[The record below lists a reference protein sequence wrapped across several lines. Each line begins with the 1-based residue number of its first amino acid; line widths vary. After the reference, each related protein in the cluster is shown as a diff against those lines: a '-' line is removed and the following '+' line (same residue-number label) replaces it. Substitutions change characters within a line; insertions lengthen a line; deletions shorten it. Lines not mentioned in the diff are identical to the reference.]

1 MDTAPRDT
9 STMPVPDIAVPAVVN
24 LSDAIVLKEGG
35 AFLMSLRDGSMPVHG
50 THPLGVYLD
59 DCRYVSGHELLVGG
73 VAPRLLV
80 ASTPAGSEGVHEL
93 TNPDMHLPDGKAL
106 ALQTLQVR
114 LERRLVAPGRLLER
128 IHVHLYGHEPVD
140 IDVELALAAD
150 FRPMFAIRGIVDL
163 PPVEVSIERG
173 PRRLRFH
180 TVTRDGVERSTV
192 VEADR
197 APAAAREGV
206 LCFPLRLQPGDHE
219 DIRLDYELRAPDEA
233 RPRRGGVPLAGSGPV
248 ARTRVHA
255 DDELFNRVVQ
265 RSLLDLQTLRT
276 PLDGDYYYAA
286 GVPWFATLFGR
297 DSVITA
303 LEMLGFAPEMGEHTL
318 RLLAKRLGQREDPI
332 HEEEPGKVIHELRVG
347 EVATLALSPLT
358 RYYGTVDATPLF
370 LCLLAEHANWT
381 GDLGLF
387 RELRGAVV
395 SALGWLEHYG
405 DHDGDGLLDYR
416 ASTPEGLRN
425 QGWKDSDDGVLDE
438 TGTPLEPPIA
448 LVEAQAYAV
457 RALRGV
463 ARLFALD
470 GDPDRAQLLISHA
483 DELEARLERFWVPG
497 RGFYGMG
504 IDGLG
509 RTSGALASNQGHLLW
524 ARAIPPARA
533 RAVRDALM
541 SEAMFS
547 GWGIRT
553 LGRGEGGFNPV
564 GYHLG
569 TVWPHDTAIIA
580 AGLRRYGFDEEFN
593 QLFEALL
600 EAASHA
606 EGYRLPELFAG
617 FSRAQY
623 ETPVPYPVACHPQA
637 WAAGAIP
644 YMLMSG
650 LGLEADALEGRL
662 RVRRPSLPRWVNRV
676 EVKDLYVGG
685 SRVGLLFERTGSGDQ
700 VALTDARIE
709 GDLEVVLEISASRD

>member
-1 MDTAPRDT
+1 M
-9 STMPVPDIAVPAVVN
+9 
-24 LSDAIVLKEGG
+24 
-35 AFLMSLRDGSMPVHG
+35 
-50 THPLGVYLD
+50 
-59 DCRYVSGHELLVGG
+59 
-73 VAPRLLV
+73 
-80 ASTPAGSEGVHEL
+80 
-93 TNPDMHLPDGKAL
+93 
-106 ALQTLQVR
+106 
-114 LERRLVAPGRLLER
+114 
-128 IHVHLYGHEPVD
+128 
-140 IDVELALAAD
+140 
-150 FRPMFAIRGIVDL
+150 
-163 PPVEVSIERG
+163 
-173 PRRLRFH
+173 
-180 TVTRDGVERSTV
+180 
-192 VEADR
+192 
-197 APAAAREGV
+197 
-206 LCFPLRLQPGDHE
+206 
-219 DIRLDYELRAPDEA
+219 
-233 RPRRGGVPLAGSGPV
+233 
-248 ARTRVHA
+248 
-255 DDELFNRVVQ
+255 
-265 RSLLDLQTLRT
+265 DLQTLRS

-347 EVATLALSPLT
+347 EVATLDLSPLT

-395 SALGWLEHYG
+395 SALDWLEHYG

-416 ASTPEGLRN
+416 AGTPDGLRN

-438 TGTPLEPPIA
+438 AGVPLEPPIA

-463 ARLFALD
+463 ARLFARD
-470 GDPDRAQLLISHA
+470 GDAGRAKMLIQRA
-483 DELEARLERFWVPG
+483 DELEARLERFWVPE
-497 RGFYGMG
+497 RNFYGMG
-504 IDGLG
+504 IDGAG
-509 RTSGALASNQGHLLW
+509 RTSRALASNQGHLLW

-533 RAVRDALM
+533 HAVRDALM
-541 SEAMFS
+541 GDAMFS

-553 LGRGEGGFNPV
+553 LGRGENAFNPV

-580 AGLRRYGFDEEFN
+580 AGLRRYGFDDEFN

-606 EGYRLPELFAG
+606 DAYRLPELFAG

-644 YMLMSG
+644 YMLISG

-662 RVRRPSLPRWVNRV
+662 RVRRPSLPHWVNRV
-676 EVKDLYVGG
+676 EIKDLCVGG
-685 SRVGLLFERTGSGDQ
+685 SRVDLLFERTGSGDQ
-700 VALTDARIE
+700 VALTDAHIE
-709 GDLEVVLEISASRD
+709 GDVEVVLEISGSRDSG